1 MAGCLGYDE
10 TDGKTMSEA
19 CDQDDENNADKNM
32 VIDDGTPS
40 MNGSNSVATETVDS
54 FNRRINRSS
63 KSNQDF
69 SNTHN
74 QEAEAVE
81 QLNAELNGT
90 VNDKPPAFE
99 QPNTEY
105 SGVRLPA
112 FEQPNTEYS
121 GVRPKL
127 PKSVDSTYA
136 QPTVEQQASSSGS
149 SCKEDRQM
157 TDKKIADSIKDDK
170 KMTEGVKDDKQPKF
184 KWSSIMTTGPSIMP
198 PPDVIQRKAT
208 QVLW

>member
-105 SGVRLPA
+105 SGVR
-112 FEQPNTEYS
+112 
-121 GVRPKL
+121 PKL